1 MPAPVPEGALPAR
14 MFSNSIKIF
23 MSGFVFWH
31 HSPGYTLQKAL
42 QPFHPG
48 QRATLAL
55 VAQRDAAIGA
65 VHNIPLA

>member
-1 MPAPVPEGALPAR
+1 MPTPVPEGALPAR
-14 MFSNSIKIF
+14 VFSNSFKRF
-23 MSGFVFWH
+23 LSGFAFWRRIL
-31 HSPGYTLQKAL
+31 GYTPQKAL